1 MKTLVLTGG
10 SCSGKTSIVH
20 NLEQDFSEQIVVVR
34 EVATTLLKG
43 KFPVPP
49 SDHPEFERWQTLF
62 EQAIFPAQIALE
74 DAHKMLVAPD
84 IKLMVCDRGLLDV
97 DAYAPGCSDELLRR
111 HNMSRQEAL
120 ARYDMV
126 INLVSVALTKPAA
139 YGRIGNKY
147 RFETPER
154 ARELEERCQDAW
166 ADHPN
171 RHIIDGGGKLDA
183 KIQQVFELVRQMLA
197 D

>member
-1 MKTLVLTGG
+1 MKKLVLTGG

-20 NLEQDFSEQIVVVR
+20 NLQQDFHDQIIVAK

-43 KFPVPP
+43 EFPVPP
-49 SDHPEFERWQTLF
+49 SDHPEFERWQAMF
-62 EQAIFPAQIALE
+62 EQAIFPVQLALE
-74 DAHKMLVAPD
+74 DAHEMLVAPG

-97 DAYAPGCSDELLRR
+97 EAYAPGCSAELLRR
-111 HNMSRQEAL
+111 HGLTHVSAL

-126 INLVSVALTKPAA
+126 INLVSVARTNPEA
-139 YGRIGNKY
+139 YGRIGNEY

-154 ARELEERCQDAW
+154 AQELELRCQAAW

-171 RHIIDGGGKLDA
+171 RHIIDGDGKLDT
-183 KIQQVFELVRQMLA
+183 KIQKVFELVRQLLA